1 MKNFILLV
9 AFFWIAKVS
18 AQEAILNQKI
28 SIEIKNLSIDKAL
41 TAIEKQIG
49 FHFTYDADLIK
60 SSKKINMVFRQ
71 TPLSICLDSIFQ
83 SKNLIYKIIEN
94 YIVIKPKQVQ
104 LISVFKTDTLSQN
117 IEVRGKIIDQQNK
130 HSIAFATVSIK
141 NKSIGVIS
149 NLDGEFILKIPE
161 NLAQSELLISH
172 IGYENFT
179 EKVDNLKNKYNLFI
193 LPQSYVPIQE
203 VVIRNTDPKHLIRQ
217 AMNRLDKN
225 YPQSP
230 QYLTA
235 FYRETVMRNGSFMFF
250 SEALLKIYKTSY
262 SKNFD
267 NDQIKVLKSRKMKNI
282 SLTDTVILK
291 MKSGLQTILLLD
303 IIKNKIDF
311 LDTEHFDKYSYKMTD
326 IVSYNNRTS
335 YAIDFVQKNNIEDD
349 LYQGTVYIDTDNL
362 AVIGAEFKINPQKI
376 DEAQNRFIIKKT
388 RTMKLK
394 LLDTKYLV
402 HFRCINNQFYLSHV
416 RGELKIKVRK
426 KNKLFPIL
434 FETTLELITNQI
446 DSVNVER
453 FDRKEI
459 EDLTDIFSDVQHR
472 YDETFWENYNF
483 IKPEDSWEEAIKVLY
498 SKTLNR

>member
-1 MKNFILLV
+1 
-9 AFFWIAKVS
+9 
-18 AQEAILNQKI
+18 
-28 SIEIKNLSIDKAL
+28 
-41 TAIEKQIG
+41 
-49 FHFTYDADLIK
+49 
-60 SSKKINMVFRQ
+60 
-71 TPLSICLDSIFQ
+71 
-83 SKNLIYKIIEN
+83 
-94 YIVIKPKQVQ
+94 
-104 LISVFKTDTLSQN
+104 
-117 IEVRGKIIDQQNK
+117 
-130 HSIAFATVSIK
+130 
-141 NKSIGVIS
+141 
-149 NLDGEFILKIPE
+149 
-161 NLAQSELLISH
+161 
-172 IGYENFT
+172 
-179 EKVDNLKNKYNLFI
+179 
-193 LPQSYVPIQE
+193 
-203 VVIRNTDPKHLIRQ
+203 
-217 AMNRLDKN
+217 MNRLDKN

-262 SKNFD
+262 SKDFD

-459 EDLTDIFSDVQHR
+459 EDLTDIFSDVQHQ
-472 YDETFWENYNF
+472 YDETFWEDYNF

-498 SKTLNR
+498 NKTLNR